1 MTRSILLL
9 LLVFLLASFAFA
21 DLPKIEGEIL
31 LTVTGDIK
39 HTNQAGRAVFDQQ
52 LLESLEQQE
61 ITTHNPW
68 FAGNHSYY
76 GPLGRSLVE
85 AVGAN
90 TNSSM
95 RVTSHNGFITE
106 IPVSD
111 FLEYDVI
118 LALKKNGKYQR
129 IRDRGPIFTIY
140 PFDQQPQLNTEM
152 HYNRS
157 VWQVK
162 NIEFH

>member
-1 MTRSILLL
+1 MLRSISLLL
-9 LLVFLLASFAFA
+9 LTFLLASQVLA
-21 DLPKIEGEIL
+21 DLPKIEGDVL
-31 LTVTGDIK
+31 LTITGKIRY
-39 HTNQAGRAVFDQQ
+39 TNQQDSAAFDLK
-52 LLESLEQQE
+52 LLESLDQLEVV
-61 ITTHNPW
+61 THNPW
-68 FAGNHSYY
+68 FAGSNSYS
-76 GPLGRSLVE
+76 GPLGRALVA
-85 AVGAN
+85 AVGAS

-95 RVTSHNGFITE
+95 RVTSLNGFIAE

-140 PFDQQPQLNTEM
+140 PFDKYPQLNTEM

-162 NIEFH
+162 SIEFL